1 MAPDTSTTLLR
12 DIASDAGNPRWGEF
26 VTRYRPML
34 TAYMSRRFPSLS
46 ADDLVQETFVA
57 VAKALPDYRYA
68 PDENGHFRNF
78 LIGILRH
85 KALNELKRTQRH
97 EEILQQYA
105 EERPKGSGTE
115 RDDEQSSRETLYE
128 IALQQ
133 LLANPDV
140 SERDKQ
146 ILIRTAIRCESP
158 VAVAD
163 SLAVTRDVVDQVKRR
178 MVVRLRTA
186 IENLKRADED
196 QR

>member
-1 MAPDTSTTLLR
+1 MTLDTSTTLLR

-85 KALNELKRTQRH
+85 KALNELKRTQRY
-97 EEILQQYA
+97 EEILQQYT
-105 EERPKGSGTE
+105 EERSKGSDTE
-115 RDDEQSSRETLYE
+115 GDDEKNWRETLYE

-133 LLANPDV
+133 LLANTDV

-178 MVVRLRTA
+178 MVVRLRAT
-186 IENLKRADED
+186 IENLKRADEN
-196 QR
+196 QG

>member
-34 TAYMSRRFPSLS
+34 TAYISRRFPSLS
-46 ADDLVQETFVA
+46 EDDLVQETFVA
-57 VAKALPDYRYA
+57 VARALPDYRYA

-85 KALNELKRTQRH
+85 KALNELKRAQRH
-97 EEILQQYA
+97 GEVLQQYA
-105 EERPKGSGTE
+105 EERAKGPGLE
-115 RDDEQSSRETLYE
+115 GDDEKSWRETIYE
-128 IALQQ
+128 IALHQ

-158 VAVAD
+158 AAVAD

-178 MVVRLRTA
+178 MVVRLRTT
-186 IENLKRADED
+186 IENLKRADEN
-196 QR
+196 QG